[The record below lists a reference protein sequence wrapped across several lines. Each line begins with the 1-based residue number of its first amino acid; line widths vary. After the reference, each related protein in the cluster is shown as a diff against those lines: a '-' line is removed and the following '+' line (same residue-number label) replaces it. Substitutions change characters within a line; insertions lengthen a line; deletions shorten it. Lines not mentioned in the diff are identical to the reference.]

1 MVAVRFPVIL
11 DFCNQRT
18 KTYMATRGSSSEFR
32 ILALSGG
39 GYLGLYAAVVLAELE
54 ARVGEPLGR
63 RFDLIAGTSVGGLLS
78 MALAFEVPMAELV
91 KLFLERGEEVF
102 SSRRL
107 PTGAVTRLLDLSR
120 SVMGPKYTGEALR
133 KELTRHFGKRTL
145 GDALHAVVVPAVD
158 VTRSVT
164 KVFKT
169 PHAQASLGDAGLSA
183 VDVTMA
189 TCAAP
194 AFFPCVKVGDKLYAD
209 GGLFAVAPDQVALH
223 EAKLF
228 MGAKPS
234 KVRMLSVSTAT
245 MGYQPTEK
253 PEADVGAV
261 GWLTDGRL
269 ILTMIS
275 VQQQH
280 VQAIMEDRLAD
291 RYMRLDAPWP
301 AQAGLG
307 IDVATKQAAQTL
319 TTLGQQTLAGLDEE
333 RLQKFL

>member
-1 MVAVRFPVIL
+1 
-11 DFCNQRT
+11 
-18 KTYMATRGSSSEFR
+18 MATRGSSSEFR

-107 PTGAVTRLLDLSR
+107 PKGAVTRLLDLSR

-183 VDVTMA
+183 VDVTLA

-223 EAKLF
+223 EAELF

-234 KVRMLSVSTAT
+234 KVRMLSVGTAT
-245 MGYQPTEK
+245 MGYQPMEK

-319 TTLGQQTLAGLDEE
+319 MTLGQQTLAGLDEE

>member
-1 MVAVRFPVIL
+1 
-11 DFCNQRT
+11 
-18 KTYMATRGSSSEFR
+18 MATRGSSSEFR

-54 ARVGEPLGR
+54 ERVGEPLGR

-133 KELTRHFGKRTL
+133 KELTRHFGQRTL

-223 EAKLF
+223 EAELF

-234 KVRMLSVSTAT
+234 KVRMLSVGTAT
-245 MGYQPTEK
+245 MGYQPMEK

>member
-1 MVAVRFPVIL
+1 
-11 DFCNQRT
+11 
-18 KTYMATRGSSSEFR
+18 MATRGSSSEFR

-183 VDVTMA
+183 VDVTLA

-223 EAKLF
+223 EAELF

-234 KVRMLSVSTAT
+234 KVRMLSVGTAT

-319 TTLGQQTLAGLDEE
+319 MTLGQQTLAGLDEE

>member
-1 MVAVRFPVIL
+1 
-11 DFCNQRT
+11 
-18 KTYMATRGSSSEFR
+18 MATRGSSSEFR

-54 ARVGEPLGR
+54 ARVGEPLAR

-183 VDVTMA
+183 VDVTLA

-223 EAKLF
+223 EAELF

-234 KVRMLSVSTAT
+234 KVRMLSVGTAT

>member
-1 MVAVRFPVIL
+1 
-11 DFCNQRT
+11 
-18 KTYMATRGSSSEFR
+18 MATRGSSSEFR

-223 EAKLF
+223 EAELF

-234 KVRMLSVSTAT
+234 KVRMLSVGTAT

-319 TTLGQQTLAGLDEE
+319 MTLGQQTLAGLDEE

>member
-1 MVAVRFPVIL
+1 
-11 DFCNQRT
+11 
-18 KTYMATRGSSSEFR
+18 MATRGSSSEFR

-54 ARVGEPLGR
+54 ERVGEPLGR

-183 VDVTMA
+183 VDVTLA

-223 EAKLF
+223 EAELF

-234 KVRMLSVSTAT
+234 KVRMLSVGTAT
-245 MGYQPTEK
+245 MGYQPMEK

-307 IDVATKQAAQTL
+307 IDIATKQAAQTL
-319 TTLGQQTLAGLDEE
+319 TALGQQTLAGLDEE

>member
-1 MVAVRFPVIL
+1 
-11 DFCNQRT
+11 
-18 KTYMATRGSSSEFR
+18 MATRGSSSEFR

-54 ARVGEPLGR
+54 ERVGEPLGR

-133 KELTRHFGKRTL
+133 KELTRHFGQRTL

-223 EAKLF
+223 EAELF

-234 KVRMLSVSTAT
+234 KVRMLSVGTAT
-245 MGYQPTEK
+245 MGYQPMEK

-319 TTLGQQTLAGLDEE
+319 MTLGQQTLAGLDEE

>member
-1 MVAVRFPVIL
+1 
-11 DFCNQRT
+11 
-18 KTYMATRGSSSEFR
+18 MATRGSSSEFR

-133 KELTRHFGKRTL
+133 KELTRHFGQRTL

-223 EAKLF
+223 EAELF

-234 KVRMLSVSTAT
+234 KVRMLSVGTAT
-245 MGYQPTEK
+245 MGYQPMEK

>member
-1 MVAVRFPVIL
+1 
-11 DFCNQRT
+11 
-18 KTYMATRGSSSEFR
+18 MATRGSSSEFR

-133 KELTRHFGKRTL
+133 KELTRHFGQRTL

-183 VDVTMA
+183 VDVTLA

-223 EAKLF
+223 EAELF

-234 KVRMLSVSTAT
+234 KVRMLSVGTAT

-307 IDVATKQAAQTL
+307 IDIATKQAAQTL
-319 TTLGQQTLAGLDEE
+319 TALGQQTLAGLDEE